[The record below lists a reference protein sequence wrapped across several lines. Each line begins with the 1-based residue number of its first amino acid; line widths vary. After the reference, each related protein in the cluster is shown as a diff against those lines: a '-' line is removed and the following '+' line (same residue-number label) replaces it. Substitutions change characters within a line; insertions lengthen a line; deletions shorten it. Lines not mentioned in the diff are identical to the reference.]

1 MEKLEREEQE
11 SKAYKW
17 KRDFQELRQTYNVA
31 GCNKATVYYM
41 SALQLKEQM
50 QDNALKRLFIYA
62 I

>member
-31 GCNKATVYYM
+31 GCNKATV
-41 SALQLKEQM
+41 
-50 QDNALKRLFIYA
+50 
-62 I
+62 